1 MKHLPDC
8 NALSVTQLD
17 DSTQIIMASK
27 TERGFESG
35 WLGTQAR
42 FILRKEG
49 PLKTSVT
56 ILSMYREHRLV
67 GRMDYAPTLF
77 RTVDGQLGAGVDQNA
92 KRNHQRAP

>member
-1 MKHLPDC
+1 
-8 NALSVTQLD
+8 
-17 DSTQIIMASK
+17 MASK

-77 RTVDGQLGAGVDQNA
+77 RTMDGQLGAGVDQNA